1 MGSTFAG
8 VMTDV
13 LLELS
18 RLNVMRFVLLFR
30 TPALISKHLKLL
42 FIFTTIPYQNSVTFV
57 LSKLRSAVP

>member
-1 MGSTFAG
+1 MGSNFAG
-8 VMTDV
+8 VITDV
-13 LLELS
+13 LLELP

-30 TPALISKHLKLL
+30 TQALISKNLKPL